1 MEQLERPRVSRK
13 RPIIDDVADLA
24 GVSIKTV
31 SRVLNDEPNVR
42 PTTRDRVLH
51 AAAELEYRPNLSA
64 RRLAANRA
72 FVIAMLY
79 HNPKAPDYVADIQSG
94 ALRACRAR
102 GYDLLIH
109 PWDARSSA
117 VVQEVLDLHHQ
128 ATVDGF
134 VVLQPLSDHDGL
146 NRALLDNGIV
156 AVRVSQRPF
165 PRLPWISVGDLQ
177 AADEMTEHL
186 IALGHR
192 RIGFIMGHPDHGSSH
207 DRLNGYRRAL
217 ARHGIDYDESLV
229 EPGLYDFES
238 GYSCARRLLALR
250 PRPSAIFASNDH
262 MAMATLALAHERRLE
277 VPGDLSVAGFDDT
290 AFARYAW
297 PPLTT
302 VRQPVMEVAQLA
314 TDVLLDCLQ
323 GRITKI
329 ADHRLRAEIVCR
341 ASTGSPR

>member
-1 MEQLERPRVSRK
+1 MPTARK
-13 RPIIDDVADLA
+13 KRSTIDDVARLA

-31 SRVLNDEPNVR
+31 SRVLNNEPNVR
-42 PTTRDRVLH
+42 TVTRDRVLD

-79 HNPKAPDYVADIQSG
+79 DNPKAPDYVAEVQDG

-109 PWDARSSA
+109 PCDSRSPTL
-117 VVQEVLDLHHQ
+117 VKEVLDLHHQ

-134 VVLQPLSDHDGL
+134 VVLQPLSDLDQL
-146 NRALLDNGIV
+146 NQALLDHGIL
-156 AVRVSQRPF
+156 AARVSQRAF
-165 PRLPWISVGDLQ
+165 PGLPWISVCDEE

-186 IALGHR
+186 IHLGHR

-207 DRLNGYRRAL
+207 DRLAGYRSAL
-217 ARHGIDYDESLV
+217 ARHGIDYDEVLV
-229 EPGLYDFES
+229 ESGRYDYES
-238 GYSCARRLLALR
+238 GYSCACHLLDLS
-250 PRPSAIFASNDH
+250 PRPTAIFASNDH
-262 MAMATLALAHERRLE
+262 MAMATLTAAHELRLE

-290 AFARYAW
+290 SFARFAW

-302 VRQPVMEVAQLA
+302 VRQPVAEVAQLA
-314 TDVLLDCLQ
+314 TDVLLDRLQ
-323 GRITKI
+323 GRAEKSS
-329 ADHRLRAEIVCR
+329 DHRLRAKIVPR
-341 ASTGSPR
+341 ASTGRPT